1 MRMKN
6 TLSCTLRNAPA
17 EATKDIES
25 YKLMLRAGIIRK
37 EGPGVFNFLPFG
49 TRVLNNIKDVLSST
63 MEDLGSEE
71 IKSSYLS
78 GTNAEG
84 FTAKD
89 CYNNTYSLNRNHIEK
104 LKGVFGEVLESAKN
118 NVYRFHEFKTDFQN
132 IEKPKHG
139 LLKCRENMIF
149 QSYEIQGVDSE
160 EFEKSPINENV
171 IRDLKAMGLDVMT
184 LKNCVTNDFIAE
196 DIIVPWNLGE
206 NTLLQCKS
214 CGTMEESEVFYIQP
228 KIDQHDELKDMN
240 KVLTPDIKTIDDL
253 VEFLHIKRDNIA
265 KTLIYKAGKKTIAV
279 MVPGNRGASE
289 SKVKEFLKRFPFL
302 DMADEE
308 RVKVATGADVGFAGP
323 IGIKADYLLV
333 DEEVANMK
341 NFVVGANET
350 NYHYMNVN
358 YGRDFEGLVGDFK
371 EAKEGDICHKCGGE
385 LCSSSY
391 IKIGSF
397 ITNKNIGIKG
407 RTPITIREIQ
417 INLSRLLGMIVE
429 VNSKENEIVWEK
441 SICPYH
447 IAIVI
452 AVGKNEEQLK
462 FGEDLYIKIK
472 AIDKN
477 VILDDREDRVGA
489 KFKDIELMGV
499 PVRIVV
505 GKHIK
510 DGMVEYKDHTME
522 EPIIISLEETVQR
535 IKSLEF

>member
-37 EGPGVFNFLPFG
+37 EAPGVFNFLPLG
-49 TRVLNNIKDVLSST
+49 MKVLDNIKRVFSCT

-71 IKSSYLS
+71 IKSSYLCS
-78 GTNAEG
+78 TNVGDFNAR
-84 FTAKD
+84 D

-104 LKGVFGEVLESAKN
+104 LTGVFGEILESAKN

-139 LLKCRENMIF
+139 LLKCRENIIF
-149 QSYEIQGVDSE
+149 QSFEIQGTDLE
-160 EFEKSPINENV
+160 EFEKSPINESV
-171 IRDLKAMGLDVMT
+171 IRDLKAMGLDIMT

-214 CGTMEESEVFYIQP
+214 CGAMEESEVFHVHP
-228 KIDQHDELKDMN
+228 KIEQHDEIKDMS

-253 VEFLHIKRDNIA
+253 VEFLHIKRNNIA

-279 MVPGNRGASE
+279 MVPGNREASE
-289 SKVKEFLKRFPFL
+289 SKVAEFLKHFPAL

-333 DEEVANMK
+333 DEEVANMR
-341 NFVVGANET
+341 NFVVGANDT
-350 NYHYMNVN
+350 NYHYINVN

-371 EAKEGDICHKCGGE
+371 VAEERDLCHKCGGE

-397 ITNKNIGIKG
+397 ITNRNVGIKG
-407 RTPITIREIQ
+407 RTPVTVRETQ

-429 VNSKENEIVWEK
+429 VSSKENEIIWAK
-441 SICPYH
+441 NICPYH

-462 FGEDLYIKIK
+462 VGEDLYSKIK

-477 VILDDREDRVGA
+477 VILDNREDRVGA

-510 DGMVEYKDHTME
+510 DGMVEYKDDTTE

>member
-37 EGPGVFNFLPFG
+37 EAPGVFNFLPLG
-49 TRVLNNIKDVLSST
+49 MKVLNNIKKVILDT
-63 MEDLGSEE
+63 MEELNSEE

-78 GTNAEG
+78 NTSING
-84 FTAKD
+84 FTTKD
-89 CYNNTYSLNRNHIEK
+89 CYNNTYSLNRNYISK
-104 LKGVFGEVLESAKN
+104 LTGTFGEVLENTKN
-118 NVYRFHEFKTDFQN
+118 NVYRFHEFTTDFEN

-139 LLKCRENMIF
+139 LLKCRENIIF
-149 QSYEIQGVDSE
+149 QGFEIQGLDSE
-160 EFEKSPINENV
+160 ESKENPMKEE
-171 IRDLKAMGLDVMT
+171 IIKDLENMGLDVFT
-184 LKNCVTNDFIAE
+184 LKNCSTNDLIIE
-196 DIIVPWNLGE
+196 DIVVSSDLGE
-206 NTLLQCKS
+206 DMLLQCKS
-214 CGTMEESEVFYIQP
+214 CETREESEIFSIHPQ
-228 KIDQHDELKDMN
+228 INQQDEVKDKN

-253 VEFLHIKRDNIA
+253 VKFLDIKKENIA

-279 MVPGNRGASE
+279 MIPGNRDASE
-289 SKVKEFLKRFPFL
+289 RKIKEFLKYFPVI

-308 RVKVATGADVGFAGP
+308 SVKSATGADIGFAGP
-323 IGIKADYLLV
+323 IGIKTDYLLV

-341 NFVVGANET
+341 NFVVGANDT
-350 NYHYMNVN
+350 NYHYINVN
-358 YGRDFEGLVGDFK
+358 YGRDFEGLIGDFK
-371 EAKEGDICHKCGGE
+371 ASEERDTCRECGGG

-407 RTPITIREIQ
+407 RTSVTVNEIR
-417 INLSRLLGMIVE
+417 INISRVLGLIVE
-429 VNSKENEIVWEK
+429 NHSKENEIIWPEI
-441 SICPYH
+441 ICPYH
-447 IAIVI
+447 IAIII

-462 FGEDLYIKIK
+462 AGEDLYRRIR

-505 GKHIK
+505 GKYIK
-510 DGMVEYKDHTME
+510 DGMVEYKDRNSD
-522 EPIIISLEETVQR
+522 EPSIISLDEAVDK
-535 IKSLEF
+535 IK

>member
-37 EGPGVFNFLPFG
+37 EAPGVFNFLPLG
-49 TRVLNNIKDVLSST
+49 MKVVNNIKKVILDT
-63 MEDLGSEE
+63 MEKLNSEE

-78 GTNAEG
+78 NAFING
-84 FTAKD
+84 FTTKD
-89 CYNNTYSLNRNHIEK
+89 CYNNTYSLNRNYISK
-104 LKGVFGEVLESAKN
+104 LTGTFGEVLENTKN
-118 NVYRFHEFKTDFQN
+118 NVYRFHEFTTDFEN

-139 LLKCRENMIF
+139 LLKCRENIIF
-149 QSYEIQGVDSE
+149 QGFEIQGLESE
-160 EFEKSPINENV
+160 ESKENPMKEE
-171 IRDLKAMGLDVMT
+171 IIKDLENMGLDVFT
-184 LKNCVTNDFIAE
+184 LKNCITNDLIIE
-196 DIIVPWNLGE
+196 DIVVSSDLGE
-206 NTLLQCKS
+206 DMLLQCKS
-214 CGTMEESEVFYIQP
+214 CETMEESEMFSIHPQ
-228 KIDQHDELKDMN
+228 INQQDEVKDKN

-253 VEFLHIKRDNIA
+253 VKFLDIKKENIA

-279 MVPGNRGASE
+279 MIPGNRDASE
-289 SKVKEFLKRFPFL
+289 GKIKEFLKCFPII

-308 RVKVATGADVGFAGP
+308 SVKFATGADIGFAGP

-341 NFVVGANET
+341 NFVVGANDT
-350 NYHYMNVN
+350 NYHYINVN
-358 YGRDFEGLVGDFK
+358 YGRDFEGLIGDFK
-371 EAKEGDICHKCGGE
+371 TAEGRDTCKECDGE

-407 RTPITIREIQ
+407 RSSVTVNEIK
-417 INLSRLLGMIVE
+417 INISRVLGLIVE
-429 VNSKENEIVWEK
+429 NHSKENEIIWPEI
-441 SICPYH
+441 ICPYH
-447 IAIVI
+447 VAIIIAL
-452 AVGKNEEQLK
+452 GKNEEQIK
-462 FGEDLYIKIK
+462 AGEDLYKRIR

-505 GKHIK
+505 GKYIK
-510 DGMVEYKDHTME
+510 DGMVEYKDRNSD
-522 EPIIISLEETVQR
+522 EPSIISLDEVVDR
-535 IKSLEF
+535 IN